1 MNGLTHGGDIYTP
14 RFERGGSLIDFS
26 ANTSPL
32 GLPGG
37 VANAVR
43 QGLESCAAYP
53 DPLCRE
59 LRAALAE
66 HHRIDPSR
74 IVCGNGAADLI
85 YRAVN
90 ALRPRAALVIAPAFS
105 EYEKALQEGGAR
117 ITRHALAAP
126 HFRLDESYIPKIGA
140 ETDMLFLCN
149 PNNPTGITV
158 EPELLYAIAA
168 RCAETGALL
177 VADECFNE
185 FLDEPAAHSLVSLL
199 NRMKRLI
206 ILRAFTKVYAMAGF
220 RLGYCL
226 CGSPELADAVAAAG
240 QAWSVSGLAQLGGI
254 AALKEKDYVEKARR
268 LIQTER
274 KKMGSALRSMG
285 LEVLGGEA
293 NYLFFRLGP
302 SSGFDPDRF
311 FSCLL
316 DRGVLLRSCANFSG
330 LDNRYYRTAIRTPQE
345 NRVLLEALGKIKA
358 QARKE
363 L

>member
-14 RFERGGSLIDFS
+14 RFERGGTILDFS

-32 GLPGG
+32 GLPEG
-37 VANAVR
+37 VVNAVR
-43 QGLESCAAYP
+43 QGLESCAVYP

-66 HHRIDPSR
+66 YHGIDPSR
-74 IVCGNGAADLI
+74 VVCGNGAADLI
-85 YRAVN
+85 YRVVN
-90 ALRPRAALVIAPAFS
+90 ALRPRAALVAAPAFS

-117 ITRHALAAP
+117 ITRHSLTAP
-126 HFRLDESYIPKIGA
+126 DFRFDESYLPKIRA
-140 ETDMLFLCN
+140 ETDILFLCN
-149 PNNPTGITV
+149 PNNPTGITI
-158 EPELLYAIAA
+158 EPELLHTIAA

-185 FLDEPAAHSLVSLL
+185 FLDEPAAHSLVNLL
-199 NRMKRLI
+199 SRMKRLI
-206 ILRAFTKVYAMAGF
+206 ILKAFTKVYAMAGF

-254 AALKEKDYVEKARR
+254 AALKETDYVDKLRH

-274 KKMGSALRSMG
+274 ERMRSALRSLG

-302 SSGFDPDRF
+302 ASGFDPDRF
-311 FSCLL
+311 FSGLL

-345 NRVLLEALGKIKA
+345 NRVLLEALGQIRA
-358 QARKE
+358 QAHKE